1 MALMFLVTL
10 IGCFLFAVYGALI
23 DYYRR
28 AWTAIPSFTAPVGS
42 VSPGEVSTG
51 SLRPRSVSP
60 GASSGLPQIK
70 ISVLVPAR
78 NEEANIAA
86 CIDSLSRQSYPR
98 HLFEV
103 IVIDDHSTDRTP
115 EIVSELHYPDLSLL
129 CLRLAE
135 TTQGQPVLAHK
146 KWAIETG
153 IGCASGELIVTTDAD
168 CLFHPEWL
176 ATMAAFYEQKNAKF
190 IAAPVRI
197 GGPTDPSSTRAA
209 DTAAHSSPSPAP
221 DHRSLLSIFQTLDF
235 ITLQGITGASVFR
248 KFHSMCNGANLA
260 YARTAF
266 SEVEGF
272 KGIDSLPSGD
282 DMLLMHKIYRK
293 YPDGVFFLKSPKA
306 IVTTQPETRWK
317 GFFHQ
322 RIRWASKADR
332 YDDKR
337 IFWVL
342 LLVYI
347 VNALF
352 AILPIAAFWN
362 SWWLWLLLV
371 GLVVKTMLEYPF
383 VRTVATFFGQR
394 SLMVYFPVLQPLHIF
409 YTIVIGWLGK
419 FGSYRWKDRK
429 ISK

>member
-1 MALMFLVTL
+1 MFLVTL

-28 AWTAIPSFTAPVGS
+28 AWKAIPTFHIADAGPSRT
-42 VSPGEVSTG
+42 
-51 SLRPRSVSP
+51 
-60 GASSGLPQIK
+60 K

-86 CIDSLSRQSYPR
+86 CIGSLSRQSYPR
-98 HLFEV
+98 HLYEV

-115 EIVSELHYPDLSLL
+115 EIVSELHYPDLSVR

-135 TTQGQPVLAHK
+135 ITQDQPVLAHK
-146 KWAIETG
+146 KWAIERG
-153 IGCASGELIVTTDAD
+153 IGRASGELIVTTDAD
-168 CLFHPEWL
+168 CLFHPDWL
-176 ATMAAFYEQKNAKF
+176 LTMAAFYEQKNAKF

-197 GGPTDPSSTRAA
+197 GGATDPSPDRSVDST
-209 DTAAHSSPSPAP
+209 AHSSPGPTREP
-221 DHRSLLSIFQTLDF
+221 RSLLSIFQTLDF
-235 ITLQGITGASVFR
+235 ITLQGITGAAVSR

-260 YARTAF
+260 YARSAF
-266 SEVEGF
+266 YEVEGF

-293 YPDGVFFLKSPKA
+293 YPEGVFFLKSPKA

-317 GFFHQ
+317 GFLHQ
-322 RIRWASKADR
+322 RVRWASKADR
-332 YDDKR
+332 YDDRR

-347 VNALF
+347 VNGLF
-352 AILPIAAFWN
+352 AVLPIAAFWN
-362 SWWLWLLLV
+362 SWWLWLLLI

-383 VRTVATFFGQR
+383 VRTVAAFFGQQ
-394 SLMVYFPVLQPLHIF
+394 SLMVYFPILQPLHIL

>member
-1 MALMFLVTL
+1 MAPMFLVTL
-10 IGCFLFAVYGALI
+10 IGCFLFAIYGALI

-28 AWTAIPSFTAPVGS
+28 AWNAIPPFTASAES
-42 VSPGEVSTG
+42 VRLSRT
-51 SLRPRSVSP
+51 
-60 GASSGLPQIK
+60 K

-86 CIDSLSRQSYPR
+86 CIDSLSRQSYPKD
-98 HLFEV
+98 LYQV

-115 EIVSELHYPDLSLL
+115 EIVSELHYPGLSVQ
-129 CLRLAE
+129 CFRLAE
-135 TTQGQPVLAHK
+135 TMSDQPIVAHK
-146 KWAIETG
+146 KRAIETG
-153 IGCASGELIVTTDAD
+153 IRHASGELIVTTDAD
-168 CLFHPEWL
+168 CLFHPDWL

-197 GGPTDPSSTRAA
+197 GGPTDASLARNR
-209 DTAAHSSPSPAP
+209 
-221 DHRSLLSIFQTLDF
+221 RSLLSIFQTLDF
-235 ITLQGITGASVFR
+235 ITLQGITGAAVSR

-260 YARTAF
+260 YARSAF
-266 SEVEGF
+266 YEVEGF

-293 YPDGVFFLKSPKA
+293 YPEGVFFLKSPKA

-317 GFFHQ
+317 GFLHQ
-322 RIRWASKADR
+322 RVRWASKADR
-332 YDDKR
+332 YDDRR

-347 VNALF
+347 VNGLF
-352 AILPIAAFWN
+352 AVLPIAAFWN
-362 SWWLWLLLV
+362 SWWLWLLLI

-383 VRTVATFFGQR
+383 VRTVAVFFGQQ
-394 SLMVYFPVLQPLHIF
+394 SLMVYFPILQPLHIL
-409 YTIVIGWLGK
+409 YTIAIGWLGK

>member
-1 MALMFLVTL
+1 MAPMFLVTL

-28 AWTAIPSFTAPVGS
+28 AWKAIPTFTTPGS
-42 VSPGEVSTG
+42 AQSPHT
-51 SLRPRSVSP
+51 
-60 GASSGLPQIK
+60 K

-98 HLFEV
+98 HLYEV
-103 IVIDDHSTDRTP
+103 IVIDDHSTDKTP
-115 EIVSELHYPDLSLL
+115 EIVSELHYPGLSIR
-129 CLRLAE
+129 CIRLAE
-135 TTQGQPVLAHK
+135 TTQDQPVLAHK

-153 IGCASGELIVTTDAD
+153 IGFASGELIVTTDAD
-168 CLFHPEWL
+168 CLFHPDWL
-176 ATMAAFYEQKNAKF
+176 LTMAVFYEQKNAKF

-197 GGPTDPSSTRAA
+197 GGMTDPGPDRA
-209 DTAAHSSPSPAP
+209 TPSPARAAAREP
-221 DHRSLLSIFQTLDF
+221 RSLLSIFQTLDF
-235 ITLQGITGASVFR
+235 ITLQGITGAAVSR

-260 YARTAF
+260 YARNAF
-266 SEVEGF
+266 YEVEGF
-272 KGIDSLPSGD
+272 KDIDSLPSGD

-293 YPDGVFFLKSPKA
+293 YPDGVFFLKSRQA
-306 IVTTQPETRWK
+306 IVSTRPETTWR
-317 GFFHQ
+317 GFFNQ

-352 AILPIAAFWN
+352 AVLPVAAFWN

-383 VRTVATFFGQR
+383 VRTVAAFFGQR
-394 SLMVYFPVLQPLHIF
+394 SLMVYFPILQPLHIL

>member
-1 MALMFLVTL
+1 MAPMFLITL
-10 IGCFLFAVYGALI
+10 IGCFLFAVYGVLI

-28 AWTAIPSFTAPVGS
+28 AWTAIPTFNIPVLAG
-42 VSPGEVSTG
+42 GA
-51 SLRPRSVSP
+51 SP
-60 GASSGLPQIK
+60 GASPGSPRTK

-86 CIDSLSRQSYPR
+86 CIDSLSRQSYPKD
-98 HLFEV
+98 LYQV

-115 EIVSELHYPDLSLL
+115 EIVSELHYPGLSVQ

-135 TTQGQPVLAHK
+135 TTSDQPVLAHK
-146 KWAIETG
+146 KKAIETG
-153 IGCASGELIVTTDAD
+153 IGSAAGELIVTTDAD
-168 CLFHPEWL
+168 CLFHPDWL

-197 GGPTDPSSTRAA
+197 GGLGDST
-209 DTAAHSSPSPAP
+209 PGYYP
-221 DHRSLLSIFQTLDF
+221 RSLLSIFQTLDF
-235 ITLQGITGASVFR
+235 ITLQGITGAAVSR

-260 YARTAF
+260 YARSAF
-266 SEVEGF
+266 YEVEGF

-293 YPDGVFFLKSPKA
+293 YPEGVFFLKSPKA

-317 GFFHQ
+317 GFFNQ
-322 RIRWASKADR
+322 RVRWASKADR
-332 YDDKR
+332 YDDRR

-352 AILPIAAFWN
+352 AVLPIAAFWN
-362 SWWLWLLLV
+362 SWWLWLLLI

-383 VRTVATFFGQR
+383 VRTVATFFGQQ
-394 SLMVYFPVLQPLHIF
+394 SLMIYFPILQPLHIL

>member
-1 MALMFLVTL
+1 MAPMFLVTL

-28 AWTAIPSFTAPVGS
+28 AWKAIPTFTAPGS
-42 VSPGEVSTG
+42 AQSPHT
-51 SLRPRSVSP
+51 
-60 GASSGLPQIK
+60 K

-78 NEEANIAA
+78 NEEANIAT
-86 CIDSLSRQSYPR
+86 CIDSLSSQSYPR
-98 HLFEV
+98 HLYEV
-103 IVIDDHSTDRTP
+103 IVIDDYSTDKTP
-115 EIVSELHYPDLSLL
+115 EIVSALHYPDLSIQ
-129 CLRLAE
+129 CIRLAE
-135 TTQGQPVLAHK
+135 TTQDQAVLAHK

-168 CLFHPEWL
+168 CLFHPDWL
-176 ATMAAFYEQKNAKF
+176 LTMAAFYEQKNAKF

-197 GGPTDPSSTRAA
+197 EGA
-209 DTAAHSSPSPAP
+209 SP
-221 DHRSLLSIFQTLDF
+221 RSLLSIFQTLDF
-235 ITLQGITGASVFR
+235 ITLQGITGAAVSR

-266 SEVEGF
+266 YEVEGF

-322 RIRWASKADR
+322 RIRWASKADH
-332 YDDKR
+332 YDDRR

-352 AILPIAAFWN
+352 AVLPIAAFWN

-383 VRTVATFFGQR
+383 VRTVSTFFGQR
-394 SLMVYFPVLQPLHIF
+394 SLMVYFPILQPLHIL

>member
-1 MALMFLVTL
+1 MAPMFLVTL

-28 AWTAIPSFTAPVGS
+28 AWKAIPTFTISTPAGS
-42 VSPGEVSTG
+42 A
-51 SLRPRSVSP
+51 SP
-60 GASSGLPQIK
+60 GASSGSPRTK

-78 NEEANIAA
+78 NEQANIAA

-98 HLFEV
+98 HLYEV

-115 EIVSELHYPDLSLL
+115 EIVGELHYPDLSIR
-129 CLRLAE
+129 CFRLTE
-135 TTQGQPVLAHK
+135 TTQDQPVLAHK

-153 IGCASGELIVTTDAD
+153 IGRASGELIVTTDAD
-168 CLFHPEWL
+168 CLFHPDWL
-176 ATMAAFYEQKNAKF
+176 LTMAAFYEQKNAKF

-197 GGPTDPSSTRAA
+197 GGPTDPSPDRA
-209 DTAAHSSPSPAP
+209 TPGPARE
-221 DHRSLLSIFQTLDF
+221 HRSLLSIFQTLDF
-235 ITLQGITGASVFR
+235 ITLQGITGAAVSG

-260 YARTAF
+260 YARSAF
-266 SEVEGF
+266 YQVEGF

-322 RIRWASKADR
+322 RIRWASKADH

-352 AILPIAAFWN
+352 AVLPIAAFWN

-371 GLVVKTMLEYPF
+371 GLAVKTMLEYPF

-394 SLMVYFPVLQPLHIF
+394 SLMVYFPILQPLHIL

>member
-1 MALMFLVTL
+1 MAPMFLVTL

-28 AWTAIPSFTAPVGS
+28 AWTAIPTFTALAES
-42 VSPGEVSTG
+42 FHLSRT
-51 SLRPRSVSP
+51 
-60 GASSGLPQIK
+60 K

-86 CIDSLSRQSYPR
+86 CIDSLARQSYPR
-98 HLFEV
+98 DLYQV

-115 EIVSELHYPDLSLL
+115 EIVSELHYPGLSIQ
-129 CLRLAE
+129 CLRLADA
-135 TTQGQPVLAHK
+135 TSGQPIVAHK
-146 KWAIETG
+146 KRAIETG

-168 CLFHPEWL
+168 CHFHPDWL
-176 ATMAAFYEQKNAKF
+176 ATIAAFYEQKNAKF

-197 GGPTDPSSTRAA
+197 GGPTEPGRARE
-209 DTAAHSSPSPAP
+209 
-221 DHRSLLSIFQTLDF
+221 HRSLLSIFQTLDF
-235 ITLQGITGASVFR
+235 ITLQGITGAAVSR

-260 YARTAF
+260 YTRSAF
-266 SEVEGF
+266 YEVEGF

-293 YPDGVFFLKSPKA
+293 YPESVFFLKSPRA
-306 IVTTQPETRWK
+306 IVTTYPETRWK
-317 GFFHQ
+317 GFFNQ
-322 RIRWASKADR
+322 RVRWASKADR
-332 YDDKR
+332 YDDRR

-352 AILPIAAFWN
+352 AVLAIAAFWN
-362 SWWLWLLLV
+362 SWWLWLLLI
-371 GLVVKTMLEYPF
+371 GLAVKTMLEYPF
-383 VRTVATFFGQR
+383 VRTVAAFFGQQ
-394 SLMVYFPVLQPLHIF
+394 SLMVYFPILQPLHIL

>member
-1 MALMFLVTL
+1 MAPMFLVTL
-10 IGCFLFAVYGALI
+10 IGCFLFAIYGVLI

-28 AWTAIPSFTAPVGS
+28 AWTAIPPFTPAGGV
-42 VSPGEVSTG
+42 
-51 SLRPRSVSP
+51 RPART
-60 GASSGLPQIK
+60 K

-86 CIDSLSRQSYPR
+86 CIASLALQSYPR
-98 HLFEV
+98 HLYEV
-103 IVIDDHSTDRTP
+103 IVIDDHSTDRTL
-115 EIVSELHYPDLSLL
+115 EIVRELFYPELTLL

-135 TTQGQPVLAHK
+135 TTQDQPVLAHK

-153 IGCASGELIVTTDAD
+153 IQTATGELIVTTDAD
-168 CLFHPEWL
+168 CLFHPGWL
-176 ATMAAFYEQKNAKF
+176 ATIAAFYEEKNAKF

-197 GGPTDPSSTRAA
+197 GGATDPGRTA
-209 DTAAHSSPSPAP
+209 DNADHSSPGWG
-221 DHRSLLSIFQTLDF
+221 HHSLLAIFQTLDF
-235 ITLQGITGASVFR
+235 ITLQGITGAAVSKR
-248 KFHSMCNGANLA
+248 FHSMCNGANLA
-260 YARTAF
+260 YARSAF
-266 SEVEGF
+266 YEVEGF

-282 DMLLMHKIYRK
+282 DMLLMHKIYRQ
-293 YPDGVFFLKSPKA
+293 YPGGVFFLKSPKA
-306 IVTTQPETRWK
+306 IVTTRPETRWK
-317 GFFHQ
+317 GFFNQ

-347 VNALF
+347 LNALF
-352 AILPIAAFWN
+352 AVLPVAAFWN
-362 SWWLWLLLV
+362 RWWLWLLLL

-394 SLMVYFPVLQPLHIF
+394 SLMVYFPLLQPLHIL

>member
-1 MALMFLVTL
+1 MAPMFLVTL

-28 AWTAIPSFTAPVGS
+28 AWTAIPPFTTSAES
-42 VSPGEVSTG
+42 IQLSRT
-51 SLRPRSVSP
+51 
-60 GASSGLPQIK
+60 K

-98 HLFEV
+98 HLYEV

-115 EIVSELHYPDLSLL
+115 EIVSELHYPDLSIQ
-129 CLRLAE
+129 CIRLAE
-135 TTQGQPVLAHK
+135 TTQDQPVLAHK
-146 KWAIETG
+146 KRAIETG
-153 IGCASGELIVTTDAD
+153 IGRASGELIVTTDAD
-168 CLFHPEWL
+168 CLFHPDWL
-176 ATMAAFYEQKNAKF
+176 TTIAAFYEEKNAKF

-197 GGPTDPSSTRAA
+197 GGPGDS
-209 DTAAHSSPSPAP
+209 
-221 DHRSLLSIFQTLDF
+221 RSLLSIFQTLDF
-235 ITLQGITGASVFR
+235 ITLQGITGAAVSR

-260 YARTAF
+260 YSRTAF
-266 SEVEGF
+266 YEVEGF
-272 KGIDSLPSGD
+272 KDIDSLPSGD

-293 YPDGVFFLKSPKA
+293 YPDTVFFLKSRQA
-306 IVTTQPETRWK
+306 IVTTQPETTWR
-317 GFFHQ
+317 GFFNQ

-352 AILPIAAFWN
+352 AVLPVAAFWN

-383 VRTVATFFGQR
+383 VRTVSTFFGQR
-394 SLMVYFPVLQPLHIF
+394 SLMVYFPILQPLHIL

>member
-1 MALMFLVTL
+1 MAPMFLVTL

-28 AWTAIPSFTAPVGS
+28 AWKAIPTFLPAPAPAG
-42 VSPGEVSTG
+42 GAT
-51 SLRPRSVSP
+51 P
-60 GASSGLPQIK
+60 GAGPGSSRTK

-86 CIDSLSRQSYPR
+86 CIDSLSRQSYPKD
-98 HLFEV
+98 LYQV
-103 IVIDDHSTDRTP
+103 IVINDHSTDRTW
-115 EIVSELHYPDLSLL
+115 EILKGLHYTDLYLM
-129 CLRLAE
+129 CLDLAD
-135 TTQGQPVLAHK
+135 TPPGQPIVAHK
-146 KWAIETG
+146 KRAIETG

-168 CLFHPEWL
+168 CLFHPDWL

-197 GGPTDPSSTRAA
+197 GGPTDPSPDHAA
-209 DTAAHSSPSPAP
+209 PGPAH

-235 ITLQGITGASVFR
+235 ITLQGITGAAVSR

-260 YARTAF
+260 YARSAF
-266 SEVEGF
+266 YEVEGF

-293 YPDGVFFLKSPKA
+293 YPDGVFFLKSRQA
-306 IVTTQPETRWK
+306 IVSTRPETTWG
-317 GFFHQ
+317 GFFNQ

-347 VNALF
+347 VNVLF
-352 AILPIAAFWN
+352 AVLPIAACWN

-394 SLMVYFPVLQPLHIF
+394 SLMIYFPILQPLHIL

-419 FGSYRWKDRK
+419 FGSYHWKDRK

>member
-1 MALMFLVTL
+1 MAPMFLVTL
-10 IGCFLFAVYGALI
+10 IGCFLFAFYGALI

-28 AWTAIPSFTAPVGS
+28 AWKAIPTFTISTPAGS
-42 VSPGEVSTG
+42 A
-51 SLRPRSVSP
+51 SP
-60 GASSGLPQIK
+60 GAGSFGRQRLATGDAGPSRTK

-78 NEEANIAA
+78 NEQANIAA

-98 HLFEV
+98 HLYEV

-115 EIVSELHYPDLSLL
+115 EIVSELHYPDLSIQ
-129 CLRLAE
+129 CIRLAE
-135 TTQGQPVLAHK
+135 TTQDQPVLAHK

-153 IGCASGELIVTTDAD
+153 IGRASGELIVTTDAD
-168 CLFHPEWL
+168 CLFHPDWL
-176 ATMAAFYEQKNAKF
+176 LTMAAFYEQKNAKF

-197 GGPTDPSSTRAA
+197 GGPRGS
-209 DTAAHSSPSPAP
+209 
-221 DHRSLLSIFQTLDF
+221 RSLLSIFQTLDF
-235 ITLQGITGASVFR
+235 ITLQGITGAAVSR

-260 YARTAF
+260 YARSAF
-266 SEVEGF
+266 YEVEGF
-272 KGIDSLPSGD
+272 KDIDSLPSGD

-293 YPDGVFFLKSPKA
+293 YPDGVFFLKSRQA
-306 IVTTQPETRWK
+306 IVSTRPETTWR
-317 GFFHQ
+317 GFFNQ

-352 AILPIAAFWN
+352 AVLPVAAFWN

-371 GLVVKTMLEYPF
+371 GLVVKTILEYPF
-383 VRTVATFFGQR
+383 VRTVAAFFGQR
-394 SLMVYFPVLQPLHIF
+394 SLMVYFPILQPLHIL

>member
-1 MALMFLVTL
+1 MAPMFLVTL

-28 AWTAIPSFTAPVGS
+28 AWMAIPSFTAS
-42 VSPGEVSTG
+42 AESIRLSRT
-51 SLRPRSVSP
+51 
-60 GASSGLPQIK
+60 K

-86 CIDSLSRQSYPR
+86 CVDSLSRQSYPKD
-98 HLFEV
+98 LYEV

-115 EIVSELHYPDLSLL
+115 EIVGELRYPGLSVQ

-135 TTQGQPVLAHK
+135 TTSDQPVLAHK

-153 IGCASGELIVTTDAD
+153 IGRALGELIVTTDAD
-168 CLFHPEWL
+168 CLFDPEWL
-176 ATMAAFYEQKNAKF
+176 ATIAAFYEQKNAKF

-197 GGPTDPSSTRAA
+197 GVLA
-209 DTAAHSSPSPAP
+209 DSSPGHYP
-221 DHRSLLSIFQTLDF
+221 RSLLSIFQTLDF
-235 ITLQGITGASVFR
+235 ITLQGITGAAVSR

-260 YARTAF
+260 YARSAF
-266 SEVEGF
+266 YEVEGF
-272 KGIDSLPSGD
+272 KGIDTLPSGD

-317 GFFHQ
+317 GFFNQ
-322 RIRWASKADR
+322 RVRWASKADR
-332 YDDKR
+332 YDDRR

-352 AILPIAAFWN
+352 AVLPIAAFWN
-362 SWWLWLLLV
+362 NWWLWLLLI

-383 VRTVATFFGQR
+383 VRTVATFFGQQ
-394 SLMVYFPVLQPLHIF
+394 SLMVYFPILQPLHIL

>member
-1 MALMFLVTL
+1 MAPMFLVTL
-10 IGCFLFAVYGALI
+10 IGCFLFAIYGVLI

-28 AWTAIPSFTAPVGS
+28 AWTAIPPFTP
-42 VSPGEVSTG
+42 TG
-51 SLRPRSVSP
+51 GVRPART
-60 GASSGLPQIK
+60 K

-78 NEEANIAA
+78 NEAANIAA
-86 CIDSLSRQSYPR
+86 CIASLARQSYPR
-98 HLFEV
+98 HLYEV

-115 EIVSELHYPDLSLL
+115 EIVRELRYPGLSIQCLL
-129 CLRLAE
+129 LAE
-135 TTQGQPVLAHK
+135 TTQDQPVLAHK

-153 IGCASGELIVTTDAD
+153 IRTATGELIVTTDAD
-168 CLFHPEWL
+168 CLFHPGWL
-176 ATMAAFYEQKNAKF
+176 ATIAAFYEEKNAKF

-197 GGPTDPSSTRAA
+197 GGG
-209 DTAAHSSPSPAP
+209 H
-221 DHRSLLSIFQTLDF
+221 HSLLAIFQTLDF
-235 ITLQGITGASVFR
+235 ITLQGITGAAVSK

-260 YARTAF
+260 YARSAF
-266 SEVEGF
+266 YEVEGF

-282 DMLLMHKIYRK
+282 DMLLMHKIYRQ

-306 IVTTQPETRWK
+306 IVTTRPETRWK
-317 GFFHQ
+317 GFFNQ

-342 LLVYI
+342 VLVYI
-347 VNALF
+347 LNALF
-352 AILPIAAFWN
+352 AVLPVVAFWN
-362 SWWLWLLLV
+362 RWWLWLLLL

-394 SLMVYFPVLQPLHIF
+394 SLMVYFPLLQPLHIL

>member
-1 MALMFLVTL
+1 MFLVTL

-23 DYYRR
+23 EYYRR
-28 AWTAIPSFTAPVGS
+28 AWKAIPTFNITASAGNA
-42 VSPGEVSTG
+42 
-51 SLRPRSVSP
+51 SP
-60 GASSGLPQIK
+60 GAGPSGRRRLAVGEAGPSRTK
-70 ISVLVPAR
+70 ISVLVPVR
-78 NEEANIAA
+78 NEEANIMP
-86 CIDSLSRQSYPR
+86 CIHSLSRQSYPKD
-98 HLFEV
+98 LYQV
-103 IVIDDHSTDRTP
+103 IVINDHSTDRTW
-115 EIVSELHYPDLSLL
+115 EILRGLYYANPNLVCLDLGD
-129 CLRLAE
+129 
-135 TTQGQPVLAHK
+135 TTPGQSILAHK
-146 KWAIETG
+146 KRAIETG

-168 CLFHPEWL
+168 CEFHPDWL
-176 ATMAAFYEQKNAKF
+176 ATLAAFYEQKNAKF

-197 GGPTDPSSTRAA
+197 GGPTGPDVAR
-209 DTAAHSSPSPAP
+209 

-235 ITLQGITGASVFR
+235 ITLQGITGAAVSR

-260 YARTAF
+260 YARSAF
-266 SEVEGF
+266 YEVEGF
-272 KGIDSLPSGD
+272 RGIDSLPSGD

-293 YPDGVFFLKSPKA
+293 YPEGVFFLKSPKA

-342 LLVYI
+342 LLVYT

-352 AILPIAAFWN
+352 AVLPIAACWN

-383 VRTVATFFGQR
+383 VRTVAAFFGQQ
-394 SLMVYFPVLQPLHIF
+394 SLMVYFPILQPLHIL